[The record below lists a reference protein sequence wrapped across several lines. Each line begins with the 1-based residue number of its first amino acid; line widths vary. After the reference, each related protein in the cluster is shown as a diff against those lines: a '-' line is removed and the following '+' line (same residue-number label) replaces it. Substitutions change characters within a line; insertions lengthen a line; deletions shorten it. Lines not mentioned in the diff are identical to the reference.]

1 MSLIDTAGRSG
12 RFLTRAQNRAI
23 TIESAPR
30 SSKKLLS
37 TDTRSTCTTSDS
49 TSAKALSVFD
59 SESVPMPCEVGG
71 SARLAVNELR
81 ASCTTSG
88 GPRNGGQFIGAEHVL
103 AVQ

>member
-37 TDTRSTCTTSDS
+37 TDTRSTLHDLSQHLSEDPLNRDRLNRDRSTGMGS
-49 TSAKALSVFD
+49 TSPSAV
-59 SESVPMPCEVGG
+59 
-71 SARLAVNELR
+71 ARLLIVR
-81 ASCTTSG
+81 CW
-88 GPRNGGQFIGAEHVL
+88 
-103 AVQ
+103 